1 MSEDATKQVKT
12 VIWQTTVA
20 SAALGVVLS
29 PIPLADELLLVPIYG
44 MMTARISRARGVA
57 YSRVPWK
64 GIGTAVLAG
73 LAARAAANIGFA
85 FLPGVAA
92 VANAISAAAL
102 TKLLGD
108 YADTAVREGVAPP
121 MPFQQKSQD
130 KAASVGRDGEPGRGS
145 PTPSAA
151 A

>member
-1 MSEDATKQVKT
+1 MSDDATKQVKS

-44 MMTARISRARGVA
+44 VMTARIGRARGVDLH
-57 YSRVPWK
+57 RIPWK
-64 GIGTAVLAG
+64 GIGTAVFAG
-73 LAARAAANIGFA
+73 LAARAAANVGFA

-108 YADTAVREGVAPP
+108 YTDTAVQNGVAPP
-121 MPFQQKSQD
+121 MPFQKKDQAD
-130 KAASVGRDGEPGRGS
+130 VATA
-145 PTPSAA
+145 TA
-151 A
+151 